1 MPKTRQTPKIETR
14 LAAENHLRFDELCR
28 MRGKTRTEVAREAL
42 MLFLDY
48 EDKVRV
54 DSSETLLEKRIRKM
68 EDRLAALQARTAIDV
83 GMIYHLIF
91 MNMNK
96 QTRDEDIA
104 WAYHKAVERLKK
116 KLQSYTKE
124 IEEAAPKGGGTRSQ
138 E

>member
-14 LAAENHLRFDELCR
+14 LAVENHLRFDELCR

-48 EDKVRV
+48 EDKLRV

-68 EDRLAALQARTAIDV
+68 EERLAALQARTAIDV

-96 QTRDEDIA
+96 ESRDDDIA
-104 WAYHKAVERLKK
+104 WAYHKSVERLKK
-116 KLQSYTKE
+116 RLQSHTKE
-124 IEEAAPKGGGTRSQ
+124 IEEAASKS

>member
-1 MPKTRQTPKIETR
+1 MAKRNNRLITVSTALLPEEVNKIRQ
-14 LAAENHLRFDELCR
+14 LAQAKSLTISELF
-28 MRGKTRTEVAREAL
+28 REGMQWYLANQ
-42 MLFLDY
+42 
-48 EDKVRV
+48 DKLTA
-54 DSSETLLEKRIRKM
+54 DSRETLLEKRMRKT

-104 WAYHKAVERLKK
+104 WAYHRSVERLKK
-116 KLQSYTKE
+116 KLESHTKE
-124 IEEAAPKGGGTRSQ
+124 IEAAQKS